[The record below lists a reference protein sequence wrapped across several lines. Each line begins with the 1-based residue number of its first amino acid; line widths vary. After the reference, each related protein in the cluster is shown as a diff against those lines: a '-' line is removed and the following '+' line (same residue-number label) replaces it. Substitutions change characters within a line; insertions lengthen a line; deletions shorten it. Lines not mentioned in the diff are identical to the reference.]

1 MTATDNKL
9 IEELGVSIKEYL
21 DVRFDALEAS
31 FDDQVEAQEKAL
43 GLAKDEVDRRLLAMN
58 GFREQMQIQATT
70 FICRAEHTEVIE
82 KIEADVRF
90 LRESKATL
98 DGKADL
104 KQVYVVWV
112 FSGVG
117 ILLGLAGLLV
127 RFIH

>member
-1 MTATDNKL
+1 MTATENKL
-9 IEELGVSIKEYL
+9 IEELGISIKEYL

-31 FDDQVEAQEKAL
+31 FDTQVEAQEKAL
-43 GLAKDEVDRRLLAMN
+43 ELAKDEVDRRLLAMN
-58 GFREQMQIQATT
+58 GFREQMQTQATT
-70 FICRAEHTEVIE
+70 FIGRSEHTEVIE
-82 KIEADVRF
+82 KIEADIRF

-117 ILLGLAGLLV
+117 ILLGLAGLLG